1 VSARTSQDSTRKPI
15 SVVWAVVH
23 PPDWDPPRIRTLWTS
38 RELAEAE
45 AAAVNADQG
54 RTREH
59 NMCYVEEW
67 TLDVP
72 DLRTTDFA

>member
-1 VSARTSQDSTRKPI
+1 MNSSTPLR
-15 SVVWAVVH
+15 VVWAVVH
-23 PPDWDPPRIRTLWTS
+23 PAEWDPARIRTLWTTK
-38 RELAEAE
+38 ELAEME

-59 NMCYVEEW
+59 NMCYVEAW

-72 DLRTTDFA
+72 DLRTTDFTVSIHN